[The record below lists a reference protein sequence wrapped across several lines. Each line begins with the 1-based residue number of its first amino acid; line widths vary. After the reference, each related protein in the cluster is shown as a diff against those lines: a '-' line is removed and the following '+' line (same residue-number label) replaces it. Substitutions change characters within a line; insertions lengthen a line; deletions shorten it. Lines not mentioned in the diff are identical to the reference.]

1 VIRTGVKLQLLA
13 FLIITVLGCTYL
25 SVRYIGL
32 GADLFNRRY
41 TVKLDLADSGGIFTN
56 AEVTYRGV
64 SVGRVGPLHLTEKG
78 VIADLLMDAG
88 TRVPTRTQAV
98 VANRSAIGEQYVDLQ
113 PSVDKGPYLHA
124 GSVIPQSAT
133 HLPVSTADLLRNV
146 DSLVKSVPTRDLGTV
161 LDELNKGFNGSG
173 PDLQRLIDSG
183 NNLVDTANKTYPDT
197 QSLLHNG
204 RTVLDTAVRHGGE
217 LKSFSHN
224 LASLTD
230 ELRRDDPDIRGDLDS
245 ALPALNE
252 GNEAIN
258 DLSPTLP
265 VVLGNLTTVGQVTS
279 ARIPGIRQILVT
291 YPIAVAGAYT
301 ALPDDGTLHLGL
313 ELHENAPVPCEKGY
327 EKTNIRYP
335 QDTTT
340 QKANTD
346 AYCKQPPGS
355 DISPRGAR
363 KAPSPGPTP
372 QVPYAPKP
380 TWNPWPSTT
389 PSASPSPS
397 QTPTT
402 QASPPT
408 AQQSPRPQEQPTG
421 NPGDL
426 STQRPDSS
434 KSAKSVYMAAYDPAT
449 NVVHGP
455 NGEQFILGSTGGQQR
470 ILGDES
476 WKWLLMSPL
485 AGQ

>member
-1 VIRTGVKLQLLA
+1 MIRPAVKLQLLA
-13 FLIITVLGCTYL
+13 FLLITVIGCTYL
-25 SVRYIGL
+25 GVRYIGL
-32 GADLFNRRY
+32 GAGLFNRQY
-41 TVKLDLADSGGIFTN
+41 TVELNLADSGGIFTN

-64 SVGRVGPLHLTEKG
+64 GVGRVGPLHLTANG
-78 VIADLLMDAG
+78 VRADLLIQTGSKIPAH
-88 TRVPTRTQAV
+88 TRAV
-98 VANRSAIGEQYVDLQ
+98 VANRSAVGEQYVDLQ
-113 PSVDKGPYLHA
+113 PTTNSGPYLHA

-133 HLPVSTADLLRNV
+133 ELPVSTSELLRNV
-146 DSLVKSVPTRDLGTV
+146 DQLVRSVPTKDVGIV
-161 LDELNKGFNGSG
+161 LDELNKGFNGTG

-183 NNLVDTANKTYPDT
+183 NKLVETADKAYPDT
-197 QSLLHNG
+197 ASLLRNG
-204 RTVLDTAVRHGGE
+204 RTVLDTAARHGGE
-217 LKSFSHN
+217 LKSFSRN

-230 ELRRDDPDIRGDLDS
+230 EIRRSDPQIRDDLDS
-245 ALPALNE
+245 TLPALNQS
-252 GNEAIN
+252 NDLIN
-258 DLSPTLP
+258 RLSPTMP
-265 VVLGNLTTVGQVTS
+265 VLLGNLTTIGQVTS

-291 YPIAVAGAYT
+291 YPIAVAGSYT

-313 ELHENAPVPCEKGY
+313 ELHMNAPEPCKKGY
-327 EKTNIRYP
+327 EKTKIRYP
-335 QDTTT
+335 QDTSI

-346 AYCKQPPGS
+346 AYCKEPPGS

-372 QVPYAPKP
+372 KVPYAPTP
-380 TWNPWPSTT
+380 TWKPWPSSS
-389 PSASPSPS
+389 PSATPSPS

-402 QASPPT
+402 QASPP
-408 AQQSPRPQEQPTG
+408 AGQSPQPSADDG
-421 NPGDL
+421 QASNP
-426 STQRPDSS
+426 QRPDSS

>member
-1 VIRTGVKLQLLA
+1 MIRTSVKLQLLA

-41 TVKLDLADSGGIFTN
+41 TVELDLADSGGIFTN

-64 SVGRVGPLHLTEKG
+64 GVGRVGRLHLTQSG
-78 VIADLLMDAG
+78 VTADLLLDAG
-88 TRVPTRTQAV
+88 SRIPSRTQAV

-113 PSVDKGPYLHA
+113 PSVDTGPYLRQ
-124 GSVIPQSAT
+124 GSVIPKSAT

-146 DSLVKSVPTRDLGTV
+146 DHLVKSVPTRDLGVV

-183 NNLVDTANKTYPDT
+183 NNLVETADKTYPDT
-197 QSLLHNG
+197 KSLLRNG

-230 ELRRDDPDIRGDLDS
+230 ELRRDDPDIRGDLD
-245 ALPALNE
+245 ATLPALTE
-252 GNEAIN
+252 GNDAIN

-265 VVLGNLTTVGQVTS
+265 VLLGNLTTVGQVTS

-313 ELHENAPVPCEKGY
+313 ELHMNAPTPCEKGY

-335 QDTTT
+335 QDTRI
-340 QKANTD
+340 QKANTG
-346 AYCKQPPGS
+346 AYCKDTNKG
-355 DISPRGAR
+355 DGISPRGAR
-363 KAPSPGPTP
+363 NAPSPRPTP
-372 QVPYAPKP
+372 RVPYAPKP
-380 TWNPWPSTT
+380 TWTPWPSTT

-408 AQQSPRPQEQPTG
+408 AQTQQPQRTG
-421 NPGDL
+421 DPGDL

-455 NGEQFILGSTGGQQR
+455 DGEQFILGSTGGQQR

-476 WKWLLMSPL
+476 WKWLLLSPL